1 MVTVGHQAEVLAP
14 TMGPV
19 SGVMVNMVM
28 YQVFHVMLSSQ
39 PAPGRPPTQDKRER
53 EKENRKILEC
63 MYLSVSGITYIEW
76 KKPLINF
83 GRQTIRGMNQFWDR
97 LILGL
102 H

>member
-53 EKENRKILEC
+53 EREREQEN
-63 MYLSVSGITYIEW
+63 T
-76 KKPLINF
+76 
-83 GRQTIRGMNQFWDR
+83 
-97 LILGL
+97 
-102 H
+102 